1 MGEEAPLGMT
11 AAAAE
16 PTASA
21 EGGGGGPSRSP
32 RPEVAAARLRVLAP
46 WLLAA
51 ALAALPLAGPGPN
64 LVRVLFGTL
73 VWVTASVAWNLL
85 GGFGGQVSFGFAVFY
100 GLGAY
105 AAAVA
110 LNAGLDPFSSC
121 LLAAGV
127 GTAASLVIGLPTFR
141 LKGPYFAIATIGVSE
156 AVRVVMT
163 NVSATGG
170 ASGYRVIERGVFHQ
184 LQHYYS
190 ALALA
195 AGAVAISVL
204 VRRSRLGLA
213 LVAVREDQDAA
224 ADLGVDPMRAKLL
237 AHAIAAALTGAAGGL
252 HARYAAYV
260 NPQGEFAFA
269 ISVAILLMPVIGGV
283 GTIWGPVIG
292 ACVYGLVHDEIL
304 AAFPQLHLLIY
315 GSLLI
320 VIVLFEPAGI
330 VGLLSRLV
338 RAVDRRRQSGRR
350 GGQGGPGDQ
359 ERHEKQAGHDNR
371 ERSAHAAAAP

>member
-1 MGEEAPLGMT
+1 M
-11 AAAAE
+11 
-16 PTASA
+16 TASA
-21 EGGGGGPSRSP
+21 SAATAEDGGGGRSRSP
-32 RPEVAAARLRVLAP
+32 RAAAAAARVAP
-46 WLLAA
+46 WLLGA
-51 ALAALPLAGPGPN
+51 ALAALPLFGPGPN
-64 LVRVLFGTL
+64 LIRLLFVTL

-121 LLAAGV
+121 LLAAV
-127 GTAASLVIGLPTFR
+127 VATVASLAIGLPTFR

-170 ASGYRVIERGVFHQ
+170 ASGYRVMERGAFHQ
-184 LQHYYS
+184 LQHFYS
-190 ALALA
+190 ALGLA
-195 AGAVAISVL
+195 AGAVAVSVL

-213 LVAVREDQDAA
+213 LVAVREDEDAA
-224 ADLGVDPMRAKLL
+224 ADLGVDPLRAKLL

-269 ISVAILLMPVIGGV
+269 ISVAILLMPIIGGV

-292 ACVYGLVHDEIL
+292 ACIYGLVHEEII

-320 VIVLFEPAGI
+320 LIVLFEPAGI
-330 VGLLSRLV
+330 VGLLRRLV
-338 RAVDRRRQSGRR
+338 RAGDRRGRR
-350 GGQGGPGDQ
+350 GGRGGQ
-359 ERHEKQAGHDNR
+359 EGRDGR
-371 ERSAHAAAAP
+371 GRVHAAAAP

>member
-1 MGEEAPLGMT
+1 MT
-11 AAAAE
+11 AADAE
-16 PTASA
+16 AKAKA
-21 EGGGGGPSRSP
+21 EDGGGGRNRSRP
-32 RPEVAAARLRVLAP
+32 AAAAAKLAP
-46 WLLAA
+46 LLLGVALAA
-51 ALAALPLAGPGPN
+51 ALAALPLFGPGPN

-73 VWVTASVAWNLL
+73 VLVTASVAWNLL

-127 GTAASLVIGLPTFR
+127 ATAASLVIGLPTFR

-170 ASGYRVIERGVFHQ
+170 ASGYRVMERGAFHQ

-224 ADLGVDPMRAKLL
+224 ADLGVNPLRAKLL

-338 RAVDRRRQSGRR
+338 RAGARWGRPGDRRNRTRHDGEGR
-350 GGQGGPGDQ
+350 
-359 ERHEKQAGHDNR
+359 
-371 ERSAHAAAAP
+371 AHATPDP

>member
-1 MGEEAPLGMT
+1 M
-11 AAAAE
+11 AAAA
-16 PTASA
+16 AA
-21 EGGGGGPSRSP
+21 DGRGPRRRSR
-32 RPEVAAARLRVLAP
+32 AAI
-46 WLLAA
+46 AA
-51 ALAALPLAGPGPN
+51 TLGACLFGAAIAAVPLFGPGPN
-64 LVRVLFGTL
+64 LIRLLFVTL

-127 GTAASLVIGLPTFR
+127 AVVASLAIGLPTFR

-170 ASGYRVIERGVFHQ
+170 ASGYRVMERGAFHQ
-184 LQHYYS
+184 LQHFYS
-190 ALALA
+190 ALGLA
-195 AGAVAISVL
+195 AVAMAISVL

-213 LVAVREDQDAA
+213 LVAVREDEDAA
-224 ADLGVDPMRAKLL
+224 ADLGVSPLRAKLL
-237 AHAIAAALTGAAGGL
+237 AHAIAAALTGAAGGI

-269 ISVAILLMPVIGGV
+269 ISVAILLMPIIGGV

-292 ACVYGLVHDEIL
+292 AGIYGLVHEEII
-304 AAFPQLHLLIY
+304 AAFPELHLLIY

-320 VIVLFEPAGI
+320 LIVLFEPAGI
-330 VGLLSRLV
+330 VGLLGRLV
-338 RAVDRRRQSGRR
+338 RFVGRQSRR
-350 GGQGGPGDQ
+350 G
-359 ERHEKQAGHDNR
+359 RVR
-371 ERSAHAAAAP
+371 AASTP